1 MVNITTRGW
10 MTVVQGLSGFTPS
23 NFAIVFGLR
32 YTGLNLLTFGVFE
45 VVQLFL
51 LHGELV
57 LKLLLLV

>member
-1 MVNITTRGW
+1 

-23 NFAIVFGLR
+23 NFAIVFGLK
-32 YTGLNLLTFGVFE
+32 YIGLNLLAFGVFE